1 MRKKTFRS
9 IDDVL
14 RSPLASALS
23 QRESA
28 PVVTDRVLRSTKL
41 EDSIYR
47 ELRMDDDMLDQ
58 VEREAVQKLRSF
70 PALAR
75 DVFQSF
81 YSLMPAVRTPMCF
94 RPRPA
99 SFMSRF

>member
-14 RSPLASALS
+14 RSLLASALS

-28 PVVTDRVLRSTKL
+28 PVVTDLVLRSTKL

-58 VEREAVQKLRSF
+58 VER
-70 PALAR
+70 
-75 DVFQSF
+75 
-81 YSLMPAVRTPMCF
+81 
-94 RPRPA
+94 
-99 SFMSRF
+99 